1 LLSFKRSD
9 IIDENAKRIKTKTR
23 TLNLLITMPQ
33 VGELRNNKAKI
44 RIIEIIDEY
53 IKNN

>member
-1 LLSFKRSD
+1 
-9 IIDENAKRIKTKTR
+9 
-23 TLNLLITMPQ
+23 MPQ

-53 IKNN
+53 IKNNWWANKG